1 MNWHTAVMLRLKM
14 LKRQICHWAH
24 YKRCLTDCC
33 RAFECQSYFIQS
45 VVPMQ
50 KLYVSTTRDW
60 REGLK
65 TVGRI
70 RRHHPREGLLMGSR
84 FSVTELWNYCSELRN
99 NTTLIHVIPLCWWR
113 PPTHKHCRR
122 GRGGGLHTHTNVF
135 LNPLYLLHTHTH
147 TKPPT
152 LSHTLKHCL
161 IVYCA
166 GAVSHIPSWF
176 KITQLDG
183 MQWVGVGGLW
193 KDEGV
198 RGGQTAAVYSY
209 HGNLCLC
216 GEFGRDEQCYRFSL
230 RC

>member
-122 GRGGGLHTHTNVF
+122 GRGGVAHTYNCVSQSSLPIT
-135 LNPLYLLHTHTH
+135 HTHTH
-147 TKPPT
+147 KTTHSLTHTET
-152 LSHTLKHCL
+152 LFNSLLRRCRFTH
-161 IVYCA
+161 
-166 GAVSHIPSWF
+166 
-176 KITQLDG
+176 TQLIQNNAIGWDA
-183 MQWVGVGGLW
+183 VGGGGRSLEGWGSEGGSDSCCVQLPW
-193 KDEGV
+193 KPLSMWRIRQGW
-198 RGGQTAAVYSY
+198 AV
-209 HGNLCLC
+209 L
-216 GEFGRDEQCYRFSL
+216 
-230 RC
+230 